1 MASNIYYSILSAVGA
16 VCASVAGINEVS
28 VRRKPLQL
36 DGVDPLPHAIVWPG
50 PGAEKIDELQFGP
63 GPGQGFRA
71 WVLYPVTVA
80 LLTSGNRVVATDL
93 SAYMDLRERTRN
105 ALFKPLLGGAVTVFD
120 CEIDPRDVFDLEAFT
135 KGNFDVTGWTLSYRS
150 SELLGV

>member
-1 MASNIYYSILSAVGA
+1 MANIYFSILQAVGA

-28 VRRKPLQL
+28 VRSKPLQL

-63 GPGQGFRA
+63 GPAQGFRA
-71 WVLYPVTVA
+71 FILYPVTIA
-80 LLTSGNRVVATDL
+80 LLTSGNRKVATDL
-93 SAYMDLRERTRN
+93 SAYMDLRERLRN

-120 CEIDPRDVFDLEAFT
+120 VDLEPRDVFDLEAFT
-135 KGNFDVTGWTLSYRS
+135 KGNFDVTGFTYFFKS